1 MILLLFLLICKKTHI
16 RRCKSHLFFI
26 VPVHPMIVVDAA
38 GCRSAVLIA
47 HFPFDTGS
55 ILSDT
60 RIICFWRLPDFVP
73 ILLSFATEPELVLIP
88 SQYPCE
94 G

>member
-1 MILLLFLLICKKTHI
+1 MFFAPFSFNMQKD
-16 RRCKSHLFFI
+16 SHPKMQVSFIFI